1 MRGWVRTEAGWGG
14 SAPYPERVDTPLP
27 ATPVSLTAKPIGPPI
42 ACTLD
47 AGALPG
53 RLADWRRLL
62 DVARSRTQV
71 GPAVIRVDFEPD
83 VDLAEVT
90 RLVAAE
96 QACCAFFSFTVTIDT
111 AGVSVEVSAP
121 DEAAEIVTDL
131 FA

>member
-1 MRGWVRTEAGWGG
+1 M
-14 SAPYPERVDTPLP
+14 DTFPQ
-27 ATPVSLTAKPIGPPI
+27 ATPVALTGKPVGPLI

-47 AGALPG
+47 AGDLPA

-62 DVARSRTQV
+62 DSARSRTQV
-71 GPAVIRVDFEPD
+71 ATAAIRVDFEPD
-83 VDLAEVT
+83 VDLAEIT

-96 QACCAFFSFTVTIDT
+96 QACCAFFSFTVTIDA